1 MVFMIPGE
9 GERYDTC
16 ADVIGWYKCP
26 SCGFSNSMVSNCSR
40 VVCPECFTHW
50 VSTAASRV
58 SKRLHGFAVSLASY
72 RGPVIPFNP
81 KDPVYFDE
89 AMLGKASKRCMHV
102 ILSPPT
108 DEDLIR
114 DDMDLAKVYDL
125 AAKQLQKFFP
135 GVVGAEIFFHP
146 YRLRDDVKI
155 ELKSYI
161 INRKKGVDMGFSYSN
176 GGYWQLARADV
187 LGLGSL
193 DHYRVF
199 SPHFHIISYG
209 YLPPSADYNI
219 ESGGWIY
226 KNKLRKNEDGSF
238 RGLDLDI
245 TSNPDGTHH
254 DEVKDV
260 VSYILTHCGIVYNEI
275 SGKTTKTHRTY
286 ALMTP
291 RFFRKS
297 AGESFTLMTFLICPA
312 CLAKGEEV
320 PLEMELIDSGIVY
333 ETYFD
338 DTHMVNVTT
347 NDAKRIWVITKIPN
361 YVLHVP
367 DARIVKPK
375 VSSSFLM
382 SDDRGVK
389 L

>member
-1 MVFMIPGE
+1 M
-9 GERYDTC
+9 
-16 ADVIGWYKCP
+16 
-26 SCGFSNSMVSNCSR
+26 NQ
-40 VVCPECFTHW
+40 
-50 VSTAASRV
+50 
-58 SKRLHGFAVSLASY
+58 AV
-72 RGPVIPFNP
+72 G
-81 KDPVYFDE
+81 
-89 AMLGKASKRCMHV
+89 
-102 ILSPPT
+102 
-108 DEDLIR
+108 
-114 DDMDLAKVYDL
+114 
-125 AAKQLQKFFP
+125 
-135 GVVGAEIFFHP
+135 
-146 YRLRDDVKI
+146 
-155 ELKSYI
+155 YI
-161 INRKKGVDMGFSYSN
+161 
-176 GGYWQLARADV
+176 
-187 LGLGSL
+187 
-193 DHYRVF
+193 
-199 SPHFHIISYG
+199 
-209 YLPPSADYNI
+209 
-219 ESGGWIY
+219 

-347 NDAKRIWVITKIPN
+347 NDSKRIWVITKIPN